1 MGRFGNVNIAD
12 GSFKQIGLTGI
23 TCNHYTSLLCDPT
36 TGKMYTTTLTGGY
49 PNFVIGLYS
58 IDHTTGLG
66 TLVANSSHSGTAAQ
80 FAFDKD
86 GKLYAIEHRPGLNGF
101 AILHG

>member
-1 MGRFGNVNIAD
+1 LYAVTYDGRFGTVNIAD

-23 TCNHYTSLLCDPT
+23 TCSFYTSLLCDPT

-58 IDHTTGLG
+58 IDHTTGVG
-66 TLVANSSHSGTAAQ
+66 TLVANSSHTGTAAQ

-86 GKLYAIEHRPGLNGF
+86 GKFLCH
-101 AILHG
+101 